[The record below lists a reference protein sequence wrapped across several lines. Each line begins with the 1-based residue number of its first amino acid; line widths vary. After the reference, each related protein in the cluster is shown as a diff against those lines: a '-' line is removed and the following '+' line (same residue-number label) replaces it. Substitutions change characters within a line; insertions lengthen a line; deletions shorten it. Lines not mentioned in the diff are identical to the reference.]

1 MLVFYL
7 LILTFVVLVAYAG
20 YDATM
25 RLVAYADLTIRYQI
39 IQVRMYFM
47 RKRLQKSLN
56 LDRKQLIKDLKEKT
70 NDRSQT

>member
-1 MLVFYL
+1 MLLFYL
-7 LILTFVVLVAYAG
+7 LIVTFGLLVAYAG

-39 IQVRMYFM
+39 IRVRMYFM
-47 RKRLQKSLN
+47 RRRLLKSLN
-56 LDRKQLIKDLKEKT
+56 LDLQQLKKERKA

>member
-1 MLVFYL
+1 MLLFYL
-7 LILTFVVLVAYAG
+7 LIVTFGLLVAYAG

-47 RKRLQKSLN
+47 RRRLLKSLN
-56 LDRKQLIKDLKEKT
+56 LDLQQLKKERKA

>member
-1 MLVFYL
+1 MLLFYL
-7 LILTFVVLVAYAG
+7 LIVTFGLLVAYAG

-39 IQVRMYFM
+39 IRVRMYFM
-47 RKRLQKSLN
+47 RRRLQKSLN
-56 LDRKQLIKDLKEKT
+56 LDLQQLKKERT

>member
-1 MLVFYL
+1 MLLFYL
-7 LILTFVVLVAYAG
+7 LIVTFGLLVAYAG

-47 RKRLQKSLN
+47 RRRLQKSLN
-56 LDRKQLIKDLKEKT
+56 LDLQQLKKERKA

>member
-1 MLVFYL
+1 MLLFYL
-7 LILTFVVLVAYAG
+7 LIVTFGLLVAYAG

-25 RLVAYADLTIRYQI
+25 RLVAYADLTIRYKI

-47 RKRLQKSLN
+47 RRRLQKSLN
-56 LDRKQLIKDLKEKT
+56 LDFQQLKKERKA